1 MITIIQAILAT
12 GILLLGAYS
21 YVKFRSSH
29 VDALLIFLFALS
41 GLVFTFFPDLAN
53 RLAHLLGVGRGADMV
68 FYLCILFFFFLIIK
82 LYAKVRKLEQA
93 LTNWSGK
100 KAWRRPGKGLEVHMR
115 ENNRV

>member
-93 LTNWSGK
+93 LTELVRQKSLAEAREGPGGSYEGK
-100 KAWRRPGKGLEVHMR
+100 
-115 ENNRV
+115 